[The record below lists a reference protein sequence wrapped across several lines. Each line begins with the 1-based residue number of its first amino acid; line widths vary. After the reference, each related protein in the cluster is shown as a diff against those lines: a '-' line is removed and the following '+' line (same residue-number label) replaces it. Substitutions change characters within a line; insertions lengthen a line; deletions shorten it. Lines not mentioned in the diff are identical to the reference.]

1 MRSQSLRHVPGSL
14 NRAPRHEHSEVLVGY
29 VGCAC
34 PSTST
39 EPPRCRPQPYW
50 RSLQKRQAR
59 GVRSSAAHGMASSW
73 RSTSSWGGRRAAIRR
88 LGRPARARRSALQR
102 CPVAP
107 LTAWARAGR
116 HAHNSPPGLGRGAH
130 AGAWGPARRAPP
142 GHPRARGSRS
152 NRTPLAPRE
161 RQGGPRAPRG
171 ANDAEPPRSTR

>member
-88 LGRPARARRSALQR
+88 LGRPA
-102 CPVAP
+102 CF
-107 LTAWARAGR
+107 ARA
-116 HAHNSPPGLGRGAH
+116 
-130 AGAWGPARRAPP
+130 PACTVWCGRRAPGAWAAGARTTVRAP
-142 GHPRARGSRS
+142 ALSHRPAYCLGARGGVGPRARPGSKRGDG
-152 NRTPLAPRE
+152 TALE
-161 RQGGPRAPRG
+161 RGPSCARW
-171 ANDAEPPRSTR
+171 PP